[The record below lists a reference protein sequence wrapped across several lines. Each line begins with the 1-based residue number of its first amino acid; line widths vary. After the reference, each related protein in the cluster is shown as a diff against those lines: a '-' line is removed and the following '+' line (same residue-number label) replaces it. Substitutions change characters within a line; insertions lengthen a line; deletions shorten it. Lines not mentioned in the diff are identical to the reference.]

1 MSTMRLI
8 TMPQSRTRWE
18 EQLEEEALRRAEM
31 HQVVTLVRVMVS
43 DGLLHYVVGEH
54 SIPTLRI
61 PL

>member
-1 MSTMRLI
+1 
-8 TMPQSRTRWE
+8 MPQSRTRWE